1 MEPPLPRTARPL
13 AGPGTAPRGAA
24 GPASRPPRRSG
35 SGTASGGGSRC
46 RCRRGSAGPRPRPAP
61 ARRRRAAGGGGER
74 RRCGAA
80 AARGMVP
87 AAGTVSAGRGAGGSV
102 RPSLPAA
109 ALREHRGGGG
119 EGGSRSAARPDRQNP
134 RRGERGPDLGAGPD
148 RTAPAAVR
156 SRPRGRRRSGAA
168 AGNGAPY
175 PGREEA
181 GTPLRV
187 SGARGRAQPAGH
199 VGQPGVSRYRRAGT
213 ERGSS
218 RRDRASRSAGGS
230 TGTRGP
236 ALPAGRRVRFHSAR
250 GPTCPAPAS
259 PGPAD
264 RCQPRVT
271 CGRPLANPALGSAVV
286 PAGARGSLRAR
297 PGDPALCTAPS
308 SPRDVG
314 TRAPGAGAPR
324 RGRREVRSPG
334 VGRVLG

>member
-1 MEPPLPRTARPL
+1 MRSGG
-13 AGPGTAPRGAA
+13 GPGDGPRRGHGECGPGGGRQRPSQPAGSGAA
-24 GPASRPPRRSG
+24 GTP
-35 SGTASGGGSRC
+35 
-46 RCRRGSAGPRPRPAP
+46 
-61 ARRRRAAGGGGER
+61 
-74 RRCGAA
+74 
-80 AARGMVP
+80 
-87 AAGTVSAGRGAGGSV
+87 GRGGV
-102 RPSLPAA
+102 
-109 ALREHRGGGG
+109 

-286 PAGARGSLRAR
+286 PAGARGGLRAR

-334 VGRVLG
+334 GGTRVGVGGGDGTG